1 MKGFLGTRGD
11 LLSDVLIVAVT
22 IIVPALIT
30 AVVLVK
36 KKRFAL
42 HRTIM
47 MSIFYVL
54 VLYVVIYEANLTF
67 LGGIGYLRANIRIS
81 EGPYFTLVT
90 FHIALS
96 AAALILGSI
105 TMRRGEAVLCSG
117 QISGQG
123 FTSLHRKIA
132 WIEVGMLVIS
142 VCTGLAIYYL
152 TFVY

>member
-22 IIVPALIT
+22 IIVPALLT
-30 AVVLVK
+30 AIVLVK

-42 HRTIM
+42 HRAIM
-47 MSIFYVL
+47 MSIFFVL
-54 VLYVVIYEANLTF
+54 VLYVVIYEANLTL
-67 LGGIGYLRANIRIS
+67 LGGIDYLRSNIRIS
-81 EGPYFTLVT
+81 EGPYFALVA
-90 FHIALS
+90 FHITLS

-117 QISGQG
+117 QIAGLG
-123 FTSLHRKIA
+123 FTSAHRKLA
-132 WIEVGMLVIS
+132 WIEVVMLVIS
-142 VCTGLAIYYL
+142 VFTGLAIYYF